1 MFLFWSIWCKISLV
15 LFLLHWTWQLHLDFS
30 LVILWMATTQ
40 AFVHEKYVFH
50 HWASSPVLKCILC
63 FWEKSFIRLKK
74 KKKRNSCL
82 CNVELSMS
90 WGCFLMTLY
99 SYVLRICLLVLYI
112 DSHGLQFSAVAVFLF
127 SILAWCILMYKFNIV
142 LVIIVCYICIY
153 WQNDLLLSKL
163 ENSWEKGNDT

>member
-1 MFLFWSIWCKISLV
+1 MQNFPCFISSALNLTV
-15 LFLLHWTWQLHLDFS
+15 TFRFFFGHTLDGYHPGFCAWEVCVPPLS
-30 LVILWMATTQ
+30 LI
-40 AFVHEKYVFH
+40 
-50 HWASSPVLKCILC
+50 SSPKVYSVLLRKVLHKI
-63 FWEKSFIRLKK
+63 EKK